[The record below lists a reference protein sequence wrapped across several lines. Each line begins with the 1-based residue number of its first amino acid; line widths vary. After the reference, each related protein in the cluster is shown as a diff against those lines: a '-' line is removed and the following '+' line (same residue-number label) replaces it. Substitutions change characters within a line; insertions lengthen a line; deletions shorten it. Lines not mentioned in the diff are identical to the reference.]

1 MNAQPTRRWHAL
13 ALLLMA
19 LWAGPAPAAD
29 LLQLKA
35 AFIYRFAQLTQW
47 PPPPAREFTYCVAG
61 DAELQEALR
70 ALTQNLAGG
79 VHIVALSE
87 PQRASQCQLLVLGNG
102 VRGDVRR
109 WLDVLGD
116 EPVLIVGENPESF
129 RNGAVIGL
137 VIEPNGL
144 AFRINQTES
153 KRRGLA
159 ISYQMLKLAREVK

>member
-1 MNAQPTRRWHAL
+1 MRRRFCAAGLVAL
-13 ALLLMA
+13 ALCS
-19 LWAGPAPAAD
+19 APVSAAD

-47 PPPPAREFTYCVAG
+47 PPPPARDFTYCVAG
-61 DAELQEALR
+61 DVPLQEALR
-70 ALTQNLAGG
+70 ALSQTTAG

-87 PQRASQCQLLVLGNG
+87 PQRATQCQLLVLGNG
-102 VRGDVRR
+102 VRGDLRR
-109 WLDVLGD
+109 WQEALGD
-116 EPVLIVGENPESF
+116 DPVLIVGENPESF

>member
-1 MNAQPTRRWHAL
+1 MIKRAPRIRAAAAL
-13 ALLLMA
+13 ALGLL
-19 LWAGPAPAAD
+19 AGAAPAAD

-47 PPPPAREFTYCVAG
+47 PPPAAREFTYCVAG

-70 ALTQNLAGG
+70 ALTQNMAGG
-79 VHIVALSE
+79 AHILALNE

-102 VRGDVRR
+102 VRGDLRR
-109 WLDVLGD
+109 WLELLGD
-116 EPVLIVGENPESF
+116 EPVLVVGENPESF
-129 RNGAVIGL
+129 RSGAVIGL
-137 VIEPNGL
+137 VLEPNGL

-153 KRRGLA
+153 RRRGLA

>member
-1 MNAQPTRRWHAL
+1 MKRAALLAGLMAL
-13 ALLLMA
+13 ALA
-19 LWAGPAPAAD
+19 LGCGSAAAAD

-61 DAELQEALR
+61 DAPLQEALR
-70 ALTQNLAGG
+70 ALAQTAGG

-102 VRGDVRR
+102 VRGDLRR
-109 WLDVLGD
+109 WQDALGD
-116 EPVLIVGENPESF
+116 DPVLIVGENPESF